1 MSAPLVRRL
10 PANTLGR
17 DWVVGDI
24 HGAFD
29 LVITAMRV
37 SGFDRRVDR
46 LFVVGDLV
54 DRGDDSLRALKFLEQ
69 PYVHCLRGNH
79 EDMWLG
85 LYQDTIPSPEVVL
98 MASRAMRM
106 GGLDWW
112 FKAPPAE
119 RNALVAKFRE
129 LPIVIEVETPR
140 GLVGMIHA
148 DVPAGMSWQQFVAAI
163 EAGDERAT
171 QTALWGRTRA
181 HQGNTDGVAGVGR
194 IFAGHTPQDAIRRLG
209 NVYLVDTGAIFGLN
223 NGADDGR
230 LSMMNIVAKTGDLA
244 TLYAPTENGFL
255 IDVRS
260 VTDNPPED
268 APFGSYAVSA
278 G

>member
-10 PANTLGR
+10 PANTQGH

-37 SGFDRRVDR
+37 SGFDKRVDR

-54 DRGDDSLRALKFLEQ
+54 DRGAESLRALKFLEQ
-69 PYVHCLRGNH
+69 SYVHCVRGNH
-79 EDMWLG
+79 EDMWIG
-85 LYQDTIPSPEVVL
+85 LYEEGPPEPELVELVHN
-98 MASRAMRM
+98 RM
-106 GGLDWW
+106 SGLEWW
-112 FKAPPAE
+112 FDAPKAD
-119 RNALVAKFRE
+119 RDALVAKFRE
-129 LPIVIEVETPR
+129 LPMVIEVETPR

-148 DVPAGMSWQQFVAAI
+148 DVPAGMNWQQFVAAI

-194 IFAGHTPQDAIRRLG
+194 IFAGHTPQDRISRLG

-223 NGADDGR
+223 KVADDGR

-255 IDVRS
+255 VDVRS
-260 VTDNPPED
+260 VTDNSPED
-268 APFGSYAVSA
+268 VPFGSYAVSA

>member
-10 PANTLGR
+10 PANTQGR

-29 LVITAMRV
+29 LVITAIRI

-69 PYVHCLRGNH
+69 PYVHCVRGNH
-79 EDMWLG
+79 EDMWMG
-85 LYQDTIPSPEVVL
+85 LYTDGPPEPEFVRL
-98 MASRAMRM
+98 INNRM
-106 GGLDWW
+106 SGLEWW
-112 FKAPPAE
+112 FQAPKAE
-119 RNALVAKFRE
+119 RDALVAMFNE

-148 DVPAGMSWQQFVAAI
+148 DVPDGMSWPQFVAAI
-163 EAGDERAT
+163 EAGDDRVT

-194 IFAGHTPQDAIRRLG
+194 IFAGHTPQDRISRLG

-223 NGADDGR
+223 NGSDDGR

-255 IDVRS
+255 VDVRS
-260 VTDNPPED
+260 VTDDTLED

-278 G
+278 R